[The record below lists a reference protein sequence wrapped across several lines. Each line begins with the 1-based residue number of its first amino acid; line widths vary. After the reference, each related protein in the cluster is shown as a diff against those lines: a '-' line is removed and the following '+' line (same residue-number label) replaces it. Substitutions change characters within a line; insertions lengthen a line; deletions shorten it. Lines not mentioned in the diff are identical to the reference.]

1 MKCHV
6 CGSTM
11 TEITTDLPFKVSNT
25 AIVIVKQLPVVDC
38 PNCHEYLLADPT
50 MERVEQMLANL
61 DARAELEIIR
71 YAA

>member
-38 PNCHEYLLADPT
+38 SNCHEYLLADPI
-50 MERVEQMLANL
+50 MERVEQMFANL